1 MQVFVTPRAAK
12 DFDSIVDYIEQKW
25 GTRTAKELVLK
36 VDQIHRLL
44 KDYPLL
50 GQVENNDIRGF
61 QLSRQT
67 RILYR
72 IRDNKI
78 IILSFFDVR
87 QDPMK
92 KFE

>member
-1 MQVFVTPRAAK
+1 MQVYVTPRAERN
-12 DFDSIVDYIEQKW
+12 FDSIVDYIKQKW
-25 GTRTAKELVLK
+25 GEKTAKEFIQK
-36 VDQIHRLL
+36 VDEIFKLL
-44 KDYPLL
+44 NDYPLM

-78 IILSFFDVR
+78 IVLSFFDVR
-87 QDPMK
+87 QDPK
-92 KFE
+92 KKLG

>member
-1 MQVFVTPRAAK
+1 MQVFVTTRAERN
-12 DFDSIVDYIEQKW
+12 FDSIVENIKQKW
-25 GTRTAKELVLK
+25 GEKTASEFIQK
-36 VDQIHRLL
+36 VDEIFKLL
-44 KDYPLL
+44 KAYPLM
-50 GQVENNDIRGF
+50 GQVESNDIRGF

-87 QDPMK
+87 QDPK
-92 KFE
+92 KKLG

>member
-1 MQVFVTPRAAK
+1 
-12 DFDSIVDYIEQKW
+12 VDYIKQRW
-25 GTRTAKELVLK
+25 GEKTVKEFIQK
-36 VDQIHRLL
+36 VDEIFKLL
-44 KDYPLL
+44 KNYPLM

-67 RILYR
+67 RTLYR

-87 QDPMK
+87 QDPK
-92 KFE
+92 KKLG

>member
-1 MQVFVTPRAAK
+1 MQVFATRKAEK
-12 DFDSIVDYIEQKW
+12 NFDSIVDYIKQEW
-25 GTRTAKELVLK
+25 GEKTAKEFIQK
-36 VDQIHRLL
+36 IDEIFNLL
-44 KDYPLL
+44 KDFPLM

-78 IILSFFDVR
+78 IILSIFDVR
-87 QDPMK
+87 QDPK
-92 KFE
+92 KKLV